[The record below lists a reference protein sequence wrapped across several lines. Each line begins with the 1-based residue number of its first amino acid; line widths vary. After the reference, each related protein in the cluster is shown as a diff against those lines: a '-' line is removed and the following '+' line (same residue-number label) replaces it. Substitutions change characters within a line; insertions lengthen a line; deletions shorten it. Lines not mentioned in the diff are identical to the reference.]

1 MGIAGRKGIE
11 ASSIFIKI
19 TLERMVIKVK
29 YIDLVI
35 WILLVFLLLVDTLN
49 GILDY
54 NGILLPISVSQIYKL
69 GVVFLLLFR
78 LIVTPTYLK
87 YIFGLFALLILP
99 SIYSFALDR
108 IGIGGII
115 QDVIKVFK
123 YLTIAISFYY
133 FKMIFETSKKEL
145 FNHYVFWIKV
155 SFWIVAIN
163 LCLKFVGLGIPMYV
177 TGNIGSK
184 GYFIAGNEISALL
197 LILSGFL
204 GYYYLVIQN
213 RVLIYIFYGISSLL
227 LGFLIS
233 SKTSMMGVFLIQ
245 ILILLGSGKLRL
257 NNSKRRGVIKYLIGV
272 FILICVGIVFF
283 IRNSAIYE
291 RYTYFWHKMDIL
303 TFVLSSR
310 NLFFKEMLVI
320 FSQEYSLIDKLIG
333 VGNYHYEQLAS
344 KIIEIDVLDLFF
356 SNGYLGVFVF
366 IILLLLLYLQI
377 RRNSK
382 RIGFPYARLSIL
394 MLILLGIL
402 SCMSGHIFNSGL
414 SGIYTGFIFALSFKE
429 VTWNKG

>member
-1 MGIAGRKGIE
+1 
-11 ASSIFIKI
+11 
-19 TLERMVIKVK
+19 MVVKVK

-54 NGILLPISVSQIYKL
+54 NDILLPISVSQIYKL

-78 LIVTPTYLK
+78 LLVTPRYLK
-87 YIFGLFALLILP
+87 YIAIIFALLILP
-99 SIYSFALDR
+99 SLHSFAVER
-108 IGIGGII
+108 IGIGGFV
-115 QDVIKVFK
+115 QDIIKVFK
-123 YLTIAISFYY
+123 YLTLAISFYY
-133 FKMIFETSKKEL
+133 FRMIFETSKKEL
-145 FNHYVFWIKV
+145 FYHYVFWIKV

-163 LCLKFVGLGIPMYV
+163 LCLKFVGLGTPMYE

-204 GYYYLVIQN
+204 GYYYLVIKN
-213 RVLIYIFYGISSLL
+213 SVLIYILYGIGSLL

-233 SKTSMMGVFLIQ
+233 SKTGMVGVFLIQ
-245 ILILLGSGKLRL
+245 ILILLSSGKLRL
-257 NNSKRRGVIKYLIGV
+257 NNSKHRGVIKYLIGV
-272 FILICVGIVFF
+272 FILISGGIVFF

-291 RYTYFWHKMDIL
+291 RYTYFWHKMDLL

-382 RIGFPYARLSIL
+382 NNNFPYARLSVL
-394 MLILLGIL
+394 MLILLSVL

-414 SGIYTGFIFALSFKE
+414 SGIYIGFIFALSFKE

>member
-1 MGIAGRKGIE
+1 
-11 ASSIFIKI
+11 
-19 TLERMVIKVK
+19 MVLKVK

-54 NGILLPISVSQIYKL
+54 NDILLPISVSQIYKL

-78 LIVTPTYLK
+78 LLVTPRYLK
-87 YIFGLFALLILP
+87 YIVILFALLILP
-99 SIYSFALDR
+99 SLHSFAVDR
-108 IGIGGII
+108 IGIGGFV
-115 QDVIKVFK
+115 QDIIKVFK

-133 FKMIFETSKKEL
+133 FRMIFETSKKEL
-145 FNHYVFWIKV
+145 FYHYVFWIKA

-163 LCLKFVGLGIPMYV
+163 LCLKFVGLGTPMYV

-204 GYYYLVIQN
+204 GYYYLVIKN
-213 RVLIYIFYGISSLL
+213 KVLAYILYGIGSLL

-233 SKTSMMGVFLIQ
+233 SKTGMVGVFLIQ
-245 ILILLGSGKLRL
+245 ILILLSSGKLRF
-257 NNSKRRGVIKYLIGV
+257 NNSRHRGVIKYLVGV
-272 FILICVGIVFF
+272 FILIGGGVIFF

-291 RYTYFWHKMDIL
+291 RYSYFWHKMDLL

-320 FSQEYSLIDKLIG
+320 FSQEYSLIDKFIG
-333 VGNYHYEQLAS
+333 VGNYHYEQLAG

-356 SNGYLGVFVF
+356 SNGYIGVFVF
-366 IILLLLLYLQI
+366 LILLLLLYLQV

-382 RIGFPYARLSIL
+382 RYSFPYSRLSIF
-394 MLILLGIL
+394 MLILLSVL

-414 SGIYTGFIFALSFKE
+414 SGIYIGFIFALSFKE

>member
-1 MGIAGRKGIE
+1 
-11 ASSIFIKI
+11 
-19 TLERMVIKVK
+19 MVLKVK

-54 NGILLPISVSQIYKL
+54 NDILLPISVSQIYKL

-78 LIVTPTYLK
+78 LLVTPRYLK
-87 YIFGLFALLILP
+87 YIVILFALLILP
-99 SIYSFALDR
+99 SLHSFAVDR
-108 IGIGGII
+108 IGIGGFV
-115 QDVIKVFK
+115 QDIIKVFK

-133 FKMIFETSKKEL
+133 FRMIFETSKKEL
-145 FNHYVFWIKV
+145 FYHYVFWIKA

-163 LCLKFVGLGIPMYV
+163 LCLKFVGLGTPMYV

-204 GYYYLVIQN
+204 GYYYLVIKN
-213 RVLIYIFYGISSLL
+213 KVLTYILYGIGSLL

-233 SKTSMMGVFLIQ
+233 SKTGMVGVFLIQ
-245 ILILLGSGKLRL
+245 ILILLSSGKLRF
-257 NNSKRRGVIKYLIGV
+257 NNSRHRGVIKYLVGV
-272 FILICVGIVFF
+272 FILIGGGVIFF

-291 RYTYFWHKMDIL
+291 RYSYFWHKMDLL

-320 FSQEYSLIDKLIG
+320 FSQEYSLIDKFIG
-333 VGNYHYEQLAS
+333 VGNYHYEQLAG

-356 SNGYLGVFVF
+356 SNGYIGVFVF
-366 IILLLLLYLQI
+366 LILLLLLYLQV

-382 RIGFPYARLSIL
+382 RYSFPYSRLSIF
-394 MLILLGIL
+394 MLILLSVL

-414 SGIYTGFIFALSFKE
+414 SGIYIGFIFALSFKE